1 MKVPFLM
8 AWPGHANQ
16 QIDTLTSHQ
25 DLVPTLLPELLG
37 VTSPEVDY
45 STGHSLLRPT
55 SREWVIS
62 GNNRHSVIFGQQ
74 EITLF
79 DRQGNFEV
87 RTVDGYNS
95 IDNGRQDM
103 PVLLKVMRELS
114 RFKGSM
120 DNNATAH

>member
-1 MKVPFLM
+1 M
-8 AWPGHANQ
+8 
-16 QIDTLTSHQ
+16 
-25 DLVPTLLPELLG
+25 PTLLPELLG
-37 VTSPEVDY
+37 VTSSEVDY
-45 STGHSLLRPT
+45 STGHSLLLPA

-62 GNNRHSVIFGQQ
+62 GNNRHSVILGQQ

-87 RTVDGYNS
+87 RTVHGYKN

-120 DNNATAH
+120 DNNPTAH